1 MTTELENFDGV
12 VLSSTTLRVDDNYF
26 QLKNITGMEI
36 ADKPPVYEKKW
47 NYEKLEKDRPLWP
60 LDKRDYYQ
68 SLNKKIP
75 YGLLKLDGWLKSIA
89 ITVGI
94 STLLTGILSKNP
106 FVLGSVV
113 VCGLI
118 GALGFKFSSILKQF
132 DIEYQNYFVE
142 KRNIYQ
148 AFESST
154 EKYCTLTEIEPTKT
168 VLVIYLK
175 NEYIQEYEIFSSK
188 ENLELLKAAIDK
200 RIMSGL

>member
-12 VLSSTTLRVDDNYF
+12 VLSATTLRADDNYF

-36 ADKPPVYEKKW
+36 VDKPPVYEKKY
-47 NYEKLEKDRPLWP
+47 NYEKLEKERPLWP

-75 YGLLKLDGWLKSIA
+75 YGLLKSNEWLKLYA
-89 ITVGI
+89 IMLGI
-94 STLLTGILSKNP
+94 SAFLTG
-106 FVLGSVV
+106 VLLKIPVVFGLIV

-168 VLVIYLK
+168 ALVIYLK